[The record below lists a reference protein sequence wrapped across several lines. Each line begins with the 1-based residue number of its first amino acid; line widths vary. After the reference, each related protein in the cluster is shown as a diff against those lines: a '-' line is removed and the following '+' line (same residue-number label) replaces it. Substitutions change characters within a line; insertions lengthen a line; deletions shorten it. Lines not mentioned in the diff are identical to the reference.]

1 MTVLAIA
8 NYVRFRTK
16 TGATTIWAFQNFH
29 VNASRTYDGV
39 TYAFAPF
46 AIAGRAAKRGGDRS
60 ETALVLSKDLVS
72 LNIAVEAVDLRYL
85 LEVKTVLLDSAT
97 FEPNSLLTQE
107 LWLASR
113 LEVDLEK
120 VTVRLTSP
128 LDAVKAQFPRRQ
140 LSSKT
145 VGALPATG
153 TLALS

>member
-16 TGATTIWAFQNFH
+16 AGATTIWAFQNFH
-29 VNASRTYDGV
+29 VNTPRTYDGV
-39 TYAFAPF
+39 NYDFAPF
-46 AIAGRAAKRGGDRS
+46 AIAGRAAKKGGDRS

-120 VTVRLTSP
+120 VTIRLTSP

-153 TLALS
+153 ALVLS